1 MHEMLL
7 NVSTSFAGSKAW
19 KYHSLTL
26 SVWIHKNAI
35 SQIPRSQILKSQVL
49 KSQNP
54 KIPKSQNP
62 KIPKSQN
69 LKISKSQHP
78 KIQNSQVTI
87 SQITKHSIPKSQY
100 YQKNKTSYYRSHYKK
115 KLIANATCSFHL
127 QVQGIEVAF
136 SFWYWWY

>member
-1 MHEMLL
+1 MLL
-7 NVSTSFAGSKAW
+7 NVSISFAGSKAW

-54 KIPKSQNP
+54 KIPKSQNLKIPTSQNPKFSSHNFSNNKTFNP
-62 KIPKSQN
+62 KI
-69 LKISKSQHP
+69 
-78 KIQNSQVTI
+78 
-87 SQITKHSIPKSQY
+87 SILP
-100 YQKNKTSYYRSHYKK
+100 KNKTSYYKSHYKK